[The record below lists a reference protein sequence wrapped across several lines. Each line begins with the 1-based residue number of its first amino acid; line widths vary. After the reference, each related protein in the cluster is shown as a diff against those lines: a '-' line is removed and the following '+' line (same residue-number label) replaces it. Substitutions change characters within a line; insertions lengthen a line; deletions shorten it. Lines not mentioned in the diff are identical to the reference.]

1 MNGWSA
7 EQKLDYLWIHLAGE
21 ALNYVENL
29 NSEYTVSYSALCQAL
44 DNRFGDNQSA
54 ELFKSLLRSRSRK
67 PGESLQELAQ
77 DITHLVR

>member
-1 MNGWSA
+1 MNGWST

-44 DNRFGDNQSA
+44 DNRLGIINQLNCSNPFLEA
-54 ELFKSLLRSRSRK
+54 GVENLGNHCKS
-67 PGESLQELAQ
+67 
-77 DITHLVR
+77 